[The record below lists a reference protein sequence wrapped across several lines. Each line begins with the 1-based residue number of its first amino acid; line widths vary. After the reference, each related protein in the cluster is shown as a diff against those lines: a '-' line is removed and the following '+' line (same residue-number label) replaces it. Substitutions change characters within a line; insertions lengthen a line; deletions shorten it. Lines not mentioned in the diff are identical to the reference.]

1 MLLKHSLY
9 IITGAN
15 RGFGKAIAETIAA
28 KAKNKTTVVLVGRDA
43 SQLERAKE
51 AQETVIDKLD
61 QLLKSWKETDVAPIT
76 NAYLINNAGSI
87 GDLSKKISDYTVSE
101 IQDYVSFNISSYVA
115 LISGFIRLLNNGLI
129 ELTVVNISSLLA
141 VQAFSHFGLYA
152 TGKSARDMLLQVLA
166 KEEPSIRALSYAPGP
181 LDNEMQQHLRE
192 TVGDPEQ
199 RELYTK
205 AKKEVVFSQQV
216 MPTAG
221 KERIR
226 IW

>member
-43 SQLERAKE
+43 SQLERIQLDNTEISCHIIANVSLEGAKE

-115 LISGFIRLLNNGLI
+115 LVSGFIRLLNNGLI

-166 KEEPSIRALSYAPGP
+166 KEEVRKKK
-181 LDNEMQQHLRE
+181 
-192 TVGDPEQ
+192 
-199 RELYTK
+199 K
-205 AKKEVVFSQQV
+205 AVEIFIQD
-216 MPTAG
+216 
-221 KERIR
+221 
-226 IW
+226 